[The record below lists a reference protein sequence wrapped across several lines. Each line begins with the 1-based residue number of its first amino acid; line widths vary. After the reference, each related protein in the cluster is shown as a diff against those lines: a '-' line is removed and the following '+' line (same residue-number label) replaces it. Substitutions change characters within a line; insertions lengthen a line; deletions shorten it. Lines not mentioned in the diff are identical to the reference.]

1 MALSPEERQ
10 EIEAD
15 LRQYPDRR
23 SACIDAMLTV
33 QRHRGWVSNEGLRDV
48 AEFLGMSESDLD
60 GVATFYNLIFRRP
73 VGRTVLLVCNSV
85 SCWIMGCD
93 RVFEA
98 LEAHLGIDP
107 GETTADE
114 RFTLLPVCCLGAC
127 DRAPVLLAGDTIHGP
142 LDPARNPD
150 QLIRL
155 LDQYR

>member
-10 EIEAD
+10 EIEAE
-15 LRQYPDRR
+15 LQNYPDRH

-33 QRHRGWVSNEGLRDV
+33 QRHRGWVSTEGLHDIAELLGMTV
-48 AEFLGMSESDLD
+48 AELD
-60 GVATFYNLIFRRP
+60 GVATFYNLIYRQP

-93 RVFEA
+93 RVFDA
-98 LEAHLGIDP
+98 LGAHLGIRP
-107 GETTADE
+107 GQTTADE
-114 RFTLLPVCCLGAC
+114 RFTLLPICCLGAC
-127 DRAPVLLAGDTIHGP
+127 DRAPVLLAGEDLHGP
-142 LDPARNPD
+142 LDPVQRPD